1 MDKLLAV
8 GAGRAHTCGFKG
20 AVPMKTPSWVEYSVR
35 EHPRSSYGLGGGGEL
50 IQCV

>member
-8 GAGRAHTCGFKG
+8 SAGWAHACWFKG
-20 AVPMKTPSWVEYSVR
+20 AIPVKTPSWVKRSVG
-35 EHPRSSYGLGGGGEL
+35 EHPRSLYGLGGGAEL